1 MTTDESAWR
10 RLLFEEFAAPLPF
23 LVRVFRLSVP
33 PVKLFDLTMAEKI
46 NFNATIGPEE
56 VGVIVGAWMFGI
68 FTIQVILFAVQP
80 SRH

>member
-1 MTTDESAWR
+1 MNQLGGGCYSR
-10 RLLFEEFAAPLPF
+10 SSPPPLPF

-33 PVKLFDLTMAEKI
+33 PVKLFDPTMAEKI

-68 FTIQVILFAVQP
+68 FTIQV
-80 SRH
+80 